1 MPKIDIACKC
11 GIQTVEESAG
21 VGTKGTCPACKMD
34 YVVRPRT
41 KHYDRDG
48 K

>member
-11 GIQTVEESAG
+11 GTQTVEEHVG
-21 VGTKGTCPACKMD
+21 VGSEGTCPVCKLN
-34 YVVRPRT
+34 YAVRPRT